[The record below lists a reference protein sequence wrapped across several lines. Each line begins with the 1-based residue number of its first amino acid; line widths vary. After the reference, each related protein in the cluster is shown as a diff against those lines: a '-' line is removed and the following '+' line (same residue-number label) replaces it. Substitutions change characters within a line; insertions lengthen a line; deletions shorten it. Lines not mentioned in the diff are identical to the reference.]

1 MGDLVFWSWTIQF
14 HYSQKRLFSPFLD
27 KKSFFAMKM
36 ANGYDKQLT
45 LFESWDWDRFFQP
58 GFEVSSSS
66 NLRAIILTT
75 PWHSNQGE
83 YLDRLICILMYLCIC
98 ICFWCWA
105 QCIVNIAQCTLCTAQ
120 YRKANLIS
128 CVFVFVNYC
137 IQSHAR
143 GLAVHKNK
151 GCVFLH

>member
-83 YLDRLICILMYLCIC
+83 YLDRLIRISMYSGICFCLYLFLMLCTLHSEHCTVHTVHCTVQKGKFSFLCIC
-98 ICFWCWA
+98 ICE
-105 QCIVNIAQCTLCTAQ
+105 LL
-120 YRKANLIS
+120 YSKS
-128 CVFVFVNYC
+128 CQRPC
-137 IQSHAR
+137 GA
-143 GLAVHKNK
+143 
-151 GCVFLH
+151 